1 MLLDSTEI
9 VEPNPGM
16 AELLD
21 SMEPVRSLQR
31 GEFVTGVV
39 MRIDEEGILVS
50 MSQKHECMIPIWE
63 MRSMSSEART
73 ELTVGDD
80 ILAMVVKSEGGDSP
94 AILSLDKAHDEMG
107 WRIMDK
113 AFKEGE
119 QVQGKVLRF
128 NRGGAIVDVEG
139 VQGFVPLSQLV
150 TITSNISDDQAD
162 QADIETQNNDSI
174 GQILDLKILELDRS
188 RNRAIL
194 SERNA
199 LQQLR
204 DAKKEKLLEELKEGD
219 IVPGKVSG
227 VSNFGAFVDLGGADG
242 LVHISELSWETID
255 SPEDVVKAGDSI
267 NVYILKLDKEN
278 KRISLS
284 LRRTQPTPWDT
295 IHERYQEGQVVEAT
309 ITKLT
314 DFGAFARLENG
325 IEGLVH
331 ISELTDTIIK
341 HPSDVVSEG
350 DVTSLKILKIELD
363 RKRLGLSLK
372 QATQSEE

>member
-1 MLLDSTEI
+1 LDSTEI

>member
-9 VEPNPGM
+9 VENSPGM

-21 SMEPVRSLQR
+21 SMEPMRSLQR
-31 GEFVTGVV
+31 GEFVSGVV
-39 MRIDEEGILVS
+39 MRIDEDGILVS
-50 MSQKHECMIPIWE
+50 MSQKHECMIPSWE
-63 MRSMSSEART
+63 MRSMSREALA
-73 ELTVGDD
+73 ELKVGDD
-80 ILAMVVKSEGGDSP
+80 LLAMVVKSENGDSP
-94 AILSLDKAHDEMG
+94 AILSLDKAQDEMG
-107 WRIMDK
+107 WRVLDK
-113 AFKEGE
+113 AFKEAQ

-150 TITSNISDDQAD
+150 TISSNVSDDEGN
-162 QADIETQNNDSI
+162 IETQDDDSI

-242 LVHISELSWETID
+242 LIHISELSWDTID

-267 NVYILKLDKEN
+267 EVYILKLDKES

-295 IHERYQEGQVVEAT
+295 IYERYQEGQVVEAT

-341 HPSDVVSEG
+341 HPMDVVSEG
-350 DVTSLKILKIELD
+350 DVTSLKILKIESD

-372 QATQSEE
+372 QATQLGE

>member
-1 MLLDSTEI
+1 LLLDSTEI

>member
-1 MLLDSTEI
+1 MDSTEI
-9 VEPNPGM
+9 VEPSPGM

-21 SMEPVRSLQR
+21 SMEPMKSLRR
-31 GEFVTGVV
+31 GEFVSGVV
-39 MRIDEEGILVS
+39 MRIDGDGILVS
-50 MSQKHECMIPIWE
+50 MSQKHECMIPSWE
-63 MRSMSSEART
+63 MRSMSPEALA
-73 ELTVGDD
+73 EINIGDD
-80 ILAMVVKSEGGDSP
+80 LLAMVVKSENGDSP
-94 AILSLDKAHDEMG
+94 AILSLDKAQDEMG
-107 WRIMDK
+107 WRVLSE
-113 AFKEGE
+113 ALKEKR

-150 TITSNISDDQAD
+150 TITVNVSEDQGD
-162 QADIETQNNDSI
+162 METQDDDSI

-199 LQQLR
+199 LQQSR
-204 DAKKEKLLEELKEGD
+204 DEMKEKLLEELKEGD
-219 IVPGKVSG
+219 IVSGRVSG

-242 LVHISELSWETID
+242 LIHISELSWETVD
-255 SPEDVVKAGDSI
+255 SPEDIVKAGDSI
-267 NVYILKLDKEN
+267 EVYILKLDKEN

-295 IHERYQEGQVVEAT
+295 IHERYHEGQVVQAT

-331 ISELTDTIIK
+331 ISELTDTIVK
-341 HPSDVVSEG
+341 HPMDVVSEG

-372 QATQSEE
+372 QAIQSDE